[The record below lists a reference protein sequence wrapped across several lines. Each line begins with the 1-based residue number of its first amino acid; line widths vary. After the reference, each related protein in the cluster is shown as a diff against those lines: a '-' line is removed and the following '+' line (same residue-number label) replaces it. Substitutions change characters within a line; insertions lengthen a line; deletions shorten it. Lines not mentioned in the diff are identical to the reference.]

1 MTWGTTGATMKLVA
15 AGSPMSPLIV
25 GFLRVAIAAPC
36 LWLAARWLGGPIR
49 IGSRRDRARFLVAG
63 IAMGVYQ
70 PFYFWGVAMT
80 SVAVG
85 SLIAI
90 CSAPLLITVLAA
102 LFLGSGSTRARGPP
116 CWWGSR
122 EPRLLTLGPHGLTKP
137 PPGFLVGVALDA
149 RRRSLVRRV
158 RRGREGAWSIARRR

>member
-49 IGSRRDRARFLVAG
+49 IGSRDDWKRFLVAG
-63 IAMGVYQ
+63 VAMGVYQ

-102 LFLGSGSTRARGPP
+102 LFLDERIDRRTWTALLVGIT
-116 CWWGSR
+116 GSR
-122 EPRLLTLGPHGLTKP
+122 PAHARAPRALEAPAGLP
-137 PPGFLVGVALDA
+137 DRRGARA
-149 RRRSLVRRV
+149 RRRPLVRRST
-158 RRGREGAWSIARRR
+158 RSP